1 MPEIHPPTLPLTTAT
16 TTATPTTPRL
26 HRRAGTP
33 FFAVGG
39 VANLWYRYLPS
50 TLEGKLVKYGACPFS
65 SSLPCPCPPSAAVP
79 RPLCLLPITPL
90 SLSPSLPPFLPPAVL
105 GVVLGG
111 GGTVLLGKYVV
122 PFMYNHSEFLLP
134 FALANGLT
142 ATFWYTVRS
151 VWVWVCMYT
160 WVYAWV

>member
-16 TTATPTTPRL
+16 TT
-26 HRRAGTP
+26 RAGTP

-50 TLEGKLVKYGACPFS
+50 TLEGKLVNYGACPFS
-65 SSLPCPCPPSAAVP
+65 SSLPCPCPCPPSAAVP

-90 SLSPSLPPFLPPAVL
+90 SLSPSLPPAVL

-142 ATFWYTVRS
+142 ATFWYTVR
-151 VWVWVCMYT
+151 
-160 WVYAWV
+160 